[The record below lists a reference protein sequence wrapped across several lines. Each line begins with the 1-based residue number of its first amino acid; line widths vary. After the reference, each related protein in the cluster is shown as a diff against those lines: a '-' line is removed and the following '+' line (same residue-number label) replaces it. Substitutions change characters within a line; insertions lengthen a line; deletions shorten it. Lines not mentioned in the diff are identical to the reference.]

1 MRLNVSVTSLLV
13 ALLAGVIVWI
23 LQPDYRAFSWTQH
36 VEREYLAGFVPGE
49 YTRDPAR
56 PPVHTL
62 LDYQAAIDSLH
73 ASVPGDYA
81 AYAARGAMGHR
92 LEPADGPS
100 IPIHHG
106 SWVSDGYY
114 EARGVTAR
122 FGRLPTG
129 ALDEIALGNDLAR
142 QMFGD
147 PAEAVGQTVNMVSA
161 FGSQPLSIV
170 GTLQPSPSQDREV
183 DVDEGHIG
191 QLAREVES
199 RPAFMEQEALFLHLR
214 FASQAEFERLEPALA
229 AWVSAYFGEQ
239 GSISS
244 RESGMTAAR
253 QGELARL
260 RTDVEARRGTL
271 LAFGLLLL
279 ASAAGTLVGQ
289 LQFHLARRR
298 QLLGVDKALGATRLN
313 LVARLITSLMGW
325 TALGALTGCGALWLL
340 HLFLPDLFLTPPPL
354 IAALTAMLLPM
365 AVLVILALIAA
376 LPLVTQSSM
385 ALLRGRIK
393 GNRIRALLWLVYG
406 ALAFSIAGGLAAMQV
421 FVQVQREADEL
432 QSRFGNMYALQA
444 GAAVIDTRLERSFEG
459 GTLGTPRFSEADA
472 AALRA
477 LPGVADA
484 VIAQA
489 VPRQQVS
496 SASASG
502 ELRAMAAGGPYLG
515 FMDLRL
521 VSGDGSGCVLTEAA
535 ASQLAVHL
543 GDQLALSGI
552 TGPVGCTLTG
562 IMREPAELW
571 QWLVVDLP
579 DLVTP
584 PLDGIGLA
592 LPGYFAD
599 PFRSIR
605 ILVNATG
612 PGTEQTV
619 NSWLAEAH
627 PGLATEFIPYTPEV
641 GPLLENLVV
650 QAQLFLLISVM
661 AAVLGVWGVVAGF
674 LTLLEADRFRLA
686 LDRAF
691 GLSVRRMVLESW
703 QQTITPGVLSLLAG
717 SALGYVI
724 AVRLYNAFALDIPSL
739 PRRELLALNPVLL
752 FSVAMGILLLSVCLT
767 LMAANWLRRQS
778 SLTLLKEG
786 AL

>member
-23 LQPDYRAFSWTQH
+23 LQPDYRAFSWAQH
-36 VEREYLAGFVPGE
+36 VDREYLVGFVPGE
-49 YTRDPAR
+49 YTRDPSS
-56 PPVHTL
+56 PPAHSL
-62 LDYQAAIDSLH
+62 LDHQAAIDALY
-73 ASVPGDYA
+73 ASVPGDYL
-81 AYAARGAMGHR
+81 AYAAMGAIGHR
-92 LEPADGPS
+92 LQLDDGTS
-100 IPIHHG
+100 VPIHHG
-106 SWVSDGYY
+106 SWVSDDYY
-114 EARGVTAR
+114 AARDLTPR

-129 ALDEIALGNDLAR
+129 AQDEIALGNDLAR

-147 PAEAVGQTVNMVSA
+147 PAEAVGQNVQMVSA
-161 FGSQPLSIV
+161 HGSEPLSIV
-170 GTLQPSPSQDREV
+170 GTLQPSPSQDRDV
-183 DVDEGHIG
+183 DVDEGHVG
-191 QLAREVES
+191 QLAREIARS
-199 RPAFMEQEALFLHLR
+199 PGFLEQQALFLHLR
-214 FASQAEFERLEPALA
+214 FASEAEFQRVEAALTR
-229 AWVSAYFGEQ
+229 WVTAYFGQQ
-239 GSISS
+239 GSVSS
-244 RESGMTAAR
+244 RESGMTDAR
-253 QGELARL
+253 QGDLARL

-289 LQFHLARRR
+289 LQFHLVRRR

-313 LVARLITSLMGW
+313 LVARLISSLMGW
-325 TALGALTGCGALWLL
+325 TAFGAVSGCGALWLL
-340 HLFLPDLFLTPPPL
+340 HLSLPDLFLTPPPL
-354 IAALTAMLLPM
+354 IAALTALLLPV

-393 GNRIRALLWLVYG
+393 GQRIRALLWLVYG
-406 ALAFSIAGGLAAMQV
+406 ALALSIAGGLAAMQV

-432 QSRFGNMYALQA
+432 QARFGNMYALQA

-472 AALRA
+472 EALRA
-477 LPGVADA
+477 LPGVSDA

-489 VPRQQVS
+489 VPQQQVS
-496 SASASG
+496 SAGGSA
-502 ELRAMAAGGPYLG
+502 ELRAMAAGAPYSG
-515 FMDLRL
+515 FMDLHL
-521 VSGDGSGCVLTEAA
+521 VSGDSSGCVLTEAA
-535 ASQLAVHL
+535 ASRLAVHL
-543 GDQLALSGI
+543 GDPLVLSGI
-552 TGPVGCTLTG
+552 AGPVGCTLTG

-579 DLVTP
+579 DLITP

-592 LPGYFAD
+592 LPGYLAE

-605 ILVNATG
+605 ILVNATD
-612 PGTEQTV
+612 PATEHTV
-619 NSWLAEAH
+619 NSWLADAH
-627 PGLATEFIPYTPEV
+627 PGLAAEFIPYTPEV

-650 QAQLFLLISVM
+650 QAQLFLLISVL

-691 GLSVRRMVLESW
+691 GLSVRRMVFESW
-703 QQTITPGVLSLLAG
+703 QQTITPGILSLLVG
-717 SALGYVI
+717 SGLGYAI

-739 PRRELLALNPVLL
+739 PRRELLALNPMLL
-752 FSVAMGILLLSVCLT
+752 GSVAMGVLLLSVCLT